1 MGSSDLHV
9 HVSKFNLIQ
18 TSANNY
24 WVGVGEGG
32 GVISVMMLGEEIAN
46 KLPNWK

>member
-18 TSANNY
+18 TGANNY

-32 GVISVMMLGEEIAN
+32 GGGDICDVAGGGNSQ
-46 KLPNWK
+46 